1 MDVNLIFI
9 LISIVLLALASGAT
23 FFYTKKQTLQRI
35 NKHDVTKE
43 QLNILLKDL
52 SKSQGE
58 LAYLKI
64 EFDKINNETQ
74 VLQDLK
80 INADKIASQL
90 KSDNKNI
97 ALKKLELD
105 IINEEKSSKQ
115 AEMKNLLGKLDLYT
129 RMDEFVEH
137 GLFEEPNYLYETSAR
152 FTIEIKRVRELQK
165 KQIKDKKA
173 VISYDSTQPKQFIN
187 SQIKILLKAFNIECD
202 ALIAKVSPSTYE
214 RTLER
219 LENQAT
225 SLSKVTELI
234 GLEINQ
240 DYVDLKLKECQFQYQ
255 FKLKKEEEKEEQRII
270 REQMK
275 EEQKAI
281 KEYERAIKAAE
292 DEEKLYRKLLDKA
305 QKTLDEASGAD
316 REIAEQRI
324 KELEQQLAEA
334 EDKEARAKSMAEQ
347 TRKGHVYVIS
357 NIGSFGENVYK
368 IGLTRRLEPLD
379 RVKELGD
386 ASVPFLFDVHAM
398 VYVDDAPSLEKALH
412 NKFSKQRVNAINR
425 RKEFFN
431 TDLESIKKAVQEIAG
446 LDAEFTMTASAEE
459 YYETKRLL
467 G

>member
-1 MDVNLIFI
+1 MDVNLLFI

-43 QLNILLKDL
+43 QLNVLLKDL

-64 EFDKINNETQ
+64 EFDKINSETQ

-173 VISYDSTQPKQFIN
+173 VISYDSTQPRQFIN

-234 GLEINQ
+234 GLEINH